1 MSLGLANVMFRN
13 LIIFHYFQKV
23 LVHSRSRTVV
33 ATLKE
38 AHAMNKRFEVYVTQ
52 SSFCATSS
60 RGPGDANDSDDPMN
74 RYYESII
81 NL

>member
-1 MSLGLANVMFRN
+1 MSNCTSGFQNAHPMTY
-13 LIIFHYFQKV
+13 LIDMYLPKLQKV

-52 SSFCATSS
+52 SSFLETATEKSNS
-60 RGPGDANDSDDPMN
+60 KCER
-74 RYYESII
+74 
-81 NL
+81 

>member
-1 MSLGLANVMFRN
+1 MTRLIYILSTN
-13 LIIFHYFQKV
+13 LQKV

-52 SSFCATSS
+52 SSFLETTTEKS
-60 RGPGDANDSDDPMN
+60 DSKCE
-74 RYYESII
+74 R
-81 NL
+81 